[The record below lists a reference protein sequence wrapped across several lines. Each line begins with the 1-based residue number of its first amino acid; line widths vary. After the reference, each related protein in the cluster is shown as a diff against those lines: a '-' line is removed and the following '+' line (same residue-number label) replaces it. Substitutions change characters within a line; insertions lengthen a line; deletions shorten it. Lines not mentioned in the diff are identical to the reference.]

1 MVSEQELIEQI
12 RHGELGSFKMLFE
25 RYYCAIHAFARGIVD
40 NDFHAEEITQNV
52 FIRIWI
58 KRATLDPDRNFKS
71 FLYTLTRH
79 EVADYFRSD
88 RYDRY
93 RCRLE
98 LLREAEHVQDRF
110 AAEYDAE
117 RMRQMVLDEIER
129 MPAQRR
135 EVFRLSR
142 IEGLANDQ
150 IAERLRISKRTV
162 EGHLNKALGTLR
174 SKVGKFVCWLTFFI
188 LLR

>member
-1 MVSEQELIEQI
+1 M
-12 RHGELGSFKMLFE
+12 
-25 RYYCAIHAFARGIVD
+25 
-40 NDFHAEEITQNV
+40 
-52 FIRIWI
+52 
-58 KRATLDPDRNFKS
+58 
-71 FLYTLTRH
+71 
-79 EVADYFRSD
+79 
-88 RYDRY
+88 
-93 RCRLE
+93 
-98 LLREAEHVQDRF
+98 REAEHVQDRF

-174 SKVGKFVCWLTFFI
+174 SKVGKFVC
-188 LLR
+188 